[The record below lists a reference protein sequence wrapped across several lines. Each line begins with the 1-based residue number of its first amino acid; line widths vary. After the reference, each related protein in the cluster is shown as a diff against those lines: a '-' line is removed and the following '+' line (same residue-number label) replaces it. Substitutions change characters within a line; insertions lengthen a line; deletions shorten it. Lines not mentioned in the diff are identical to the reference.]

1 MAVGMST
8 GLLCPSG
15 APLRL
20 VIVTNMP
27 APYRV
32 PVFDRVAATP
42 GMELHVLYA
51 TRAEADRRWD
61 PPPLRHGHTVLPGW
75 ALPLG
80 GRFIHLNPG
89 IGAALRRLQP
99 QVVLTTGYNPTHLLA
114 WRLARRH
121 GLPHVAMTDG
131 TLASEARLGPLHR
144 ALRRHVLARTASAV
158 VASDGG
164 ARLMAQYGVPADRV
178 HRSVLCAHAGLEWQA
193 PGPAGRD
200 IDLLFAGRLVA
211 VKSPG
216 FAVEVAAGVAR
227 RLGRRV
233 RLAMLGSG
241 PLADAVRQLAARH
254 EDVVDTVLAGHVAQG
269 DLPGWYGRARVFL
282 FPTRWDPWGVVAN
295 EACESG
301 VPVLVSPHAGVAGEL
316 VRDFEGGRVLPL
328 DLPAWVEAA
337 ASLLS
342 DDALHH
348 HMAAAARRAVQPFH
362 ADAAAAGIVRAARQA
377 AGRAA

>member
-1 MAVGMST
+1 MST
-8 GLLCPSG
+8 VPDRAPG

-42 GMELHVLYA
+42 GIDLHVLYA
-51 TRAEADRRWD
+51 TRAEADRQWD
-61 PPPLRHGHTVLPGW
+61 PPPLQHAHTVLPGW
-75 ALPLG
+75 TLPLG

-89 IGAALRRLQP
+89 TGRALRRLLP
-99 QVVLTTGYNPTHLLA
+99 RVLVTTGYNPTHLLA
-114 WRLARRH
+114 WRHARRH

-131 TLASEARLGPLHR
+131 TLASEAVLGPLHR
-144 ALRRHVLARTASAV
+144 AVRRHVLPRSAAAV

-164 ARLMAQYGVPADRV
+164 AQLMARYGVPADRV
-178 HRSVLCAHAGLEWQA
+178 HRSVLCAHAGLDWHA
-193 PGPAGRD
+193 PGPAPRD

-216 FAVEVAAGVAR
+216 FALDVAAGVAQ

-233 RLAMLGSG
+233 RLAVLGSG
-241 PLADAVRQLAARH
+241 PLADEVQGLAARYR
-254 EDVVDTVLAGHVAQG
+254 ETVDTLLAGHVAQG
-269 DLPGWYGRARVFL
+269 DLPGWYRRARVFL
-282 FPTRWDPWGVVAN
+282 FPSRWDPWGVVAN

-316 VRDFEGGRVLPL
+316 VRDGEAGRVLPL
-328 DLPAWVEAA
+328 DLPVWVEAA
-337 ASLLS
+337 AGLLQ
-342 DDALHH
+342 DDALHAR
-348 HMAAAARRAVQPFH
+348 MATAARRAVQPYN
-362 ADAAAAGIVRAARQA
+362 ADAAAAGIVRAALQA
-377 AGRAA
+377 AGRVG